1 MGQGNRGMAFEK
13 LINLSNEMY
22 QREGVALI
30 NKRPTPVKVLKM
42 VYGRVKDGYY
52 ESKSTVDYDGVYKGR
67 AVAFEAKSTNEI
79 NRFDLKNIAQHQ
91 LDYLEKAEKMGAICF
106 FLIGFTKDQSTF
118 AIPLSVIQSYVRM
131 SQQPKGKKSIPRA
144 DFDIYGYLVEQ
155 TERAPIDYLQYVDEA
170 VAPVMF
176 DGMIQFDNDHKKQ
189 VDNTKIA
196 RKAKGIS
203 VHTFSALLNG

>member
-1 MGQGNRGMAFEK
+1 MCGMAFEK
-13 LINLSNEMY
+13 LINLLNEMY

-67 AVAFEAKSTNEI
+67 AIAFEAKSTNEM
-79 NRFDLKNIAQHQ
+79 NRFDLKNITQHQ
-91 LDYLEKAEKMGAICF
+91 LDYLDKAEKMGAIYF

-170 VAPVMF
+170 VAPAMF
-176 DGMIQFDNDHKKQ
+176 DGMVQLDLDHKK
-189 VDNTKIA
+189 VANNIEAAKEKMA
-196 RKAKGIS
+196 NKKRK
-203 VHTFSALLNG
+203 LLKA

>member
-155 TERAPIDYLQYVDEA
+155 SERAPIDYLQYIDEA
-170 VAPVMF
+170 VAPAMF
-176 DGMIQFDNDHKKQ
+176 DGMIQFDLDHKKLA
-189 VDNTKIA
+189 NSIEAAKEKIA
-196 RKAKGIS
+196 NKKHKLLKA
-203 VHTFSALLNG
+203 

>member
-52 ESKSTVDYDGVYKGR
+52 ESKSTVDYDGVYRGR
-67 AVAFEAKSTNEI
+67 AIAFEAKSTNEI

-91 LDYLEKAEKMGAICF
+91 LDYLERAEKMGAICF

-155 TERAPIDYLQYVDEA
+155 TERAPVDYLQYVDETVTPA
-170 VAPVMF
+170 MF
-176 DGMIQFDNDHKKQ
+176 DGMIQFDQDHKK
-189 VDNTKIA
+189 VANSIETAKEKMTNKK
-196 RKAKGIS
+196 RNLLKA
-203 VHTFSALLNG
+203 